1 MKTSEQII
9 REYIMN
15 PPMSPDNVEES
26 TVFAASYS
34 AQLAFLLSARQAL
47 LLFKSIDDEG
57 VEGSIQEI
65 IETLDRLIKEYSS

>member
-1 MKTSEQII
+1 
-9 REYIMN
+9 
-15 PPMSPDNVEES
+15 MSPDNVEES

>member
-1 MKTSEQII
+1 MKTPEQII
-9 REYIMN
+9 KKYIMN

-26 TVFAASYS
+26 TVFAAGFS
-34 AQLAFLLSARQAL
+34 AQLAFLLSARQSL